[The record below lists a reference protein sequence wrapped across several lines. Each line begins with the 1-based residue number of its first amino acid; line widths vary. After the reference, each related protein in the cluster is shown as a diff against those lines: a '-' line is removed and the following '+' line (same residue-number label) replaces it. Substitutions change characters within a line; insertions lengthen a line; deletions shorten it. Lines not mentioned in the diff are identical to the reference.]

1 LGQFEKAV
9 KSNVPKNEPM
19 NPIINIAEY
28 TTEGAFASRGYKAV
42 DFETVT
48 YFMVIAKSSKKGNW
62 MYL

>member
-1 LGQFEKAV
+1 
-9 KSNVPKNEPM
+9 M

-28 TTEGAFASRGYKAV
+28 TAEGAFAFRGYKAV

>member
-1 LGQFEKAV
+1 
-9 KSNVPKNEPM
+9 M